1 MPQTTKNQQLKTIV
15 YLLLFFFLFII
26 VGCKKAPLRND
37 VEGFWKLERFTILST
52 DEKRFT
58 ILSTDEIIEC
68 KNQYYSITRLVTEV
82 SERNGT
88 NGYGTYIARTGYE
101 DNESTLVLSDFKV
114 RGGTADTGENAPIEG
129 LLNYGI
135 NSQKETKFRIINCN
149 GKTMTLQSDYA
160 LLELRKF

>member
-1 MPQTTKNQQLKTIV
+1 MLLKTKNLIKFKYV
-15 YLLLFFFLFII
+15 LLFFCLQFIS
-26 VGCKKAPLRND
+26 CEKKPIRND
-37 VEGFWKLERFTILST
+37 VEGFWKLE
-52 DEKRFT
+52 RFT

-135 NSQKETKFRIINCN
+135 NSQKETKFRIIDCN
-149 GKTMTLQSDYA
+149 GKTITLLSDYA

>member
-15 YLLLFFFLFII
+15 YLLLSFFLFII
-26 VGCKKAPLRND
+26 VGCEKAPIRND
-37 VEGFWKLERFTILST
+37 VEGFWKLERYTILST
-52 DEKRFT
+52 DET
-58 ILSTDEIIEC
+58 IEC

-101 DNESTLVLSDFKV
+101 DNENALVLSDFKV

-135 NSQKETKFRIINCN
+135 NSQKETKFRIIDCN
-149 GKTMTLQSDYA
+149 GKTITLQSDYA

>member
-1 MPQTTKNQQLKTIV
+1 MPQTTKNQQLKTTV

-26 VGCKKAPLRND
+26 VGCEKAPIRND
-37 VEGFWKLERFTILST
+37 VEGFWKLE
-52 DEKRFT
+52 RFT

>member
-1 MPQTTKNQQLKTIV
+1 MPQTTKNQQLKTIKP
-15 YLLLFFFLFII
+15 LLLSFFLFII
-26 VGCKKAPLRND
+26 VGCEKAPIRND
-37 VEGFWKLERFTILST
+37 VEGFWKLE
-52 DEKRFT
+52 KYT

-101 DNESTLVLSDFKV
+101 DNENALVLSDFKV

-135 NSQKETKFRIINCN
+135 NSQKETKFRIIDCN
-149 GKTMTLQSDYA
+149 GKTITLQSDYA

>member
-1 MPQTTKNQQLKTIV
+1 MPQTTKNQQLKTIKP
-15 YLLLFFFLFII
+15 LLLSFLLFFI
-26 VGCKKAPLRND
+26 VGCKKAPIRND
-37 VEGFWKLERFTILST
+37 VEGFWKLERYTILST
-52 DEKRFT
+52 DET
-58 ILSTDEIIEC
+58 IEC

-88 NGYGTYIARTGYE
+88 NCYGTYIARTGYE

-135 NSQKETKFRIINCN
+135 NSQKETKFRIIDCN
-149 GKTMTLQSDYA
+149 GKTITLQSDYA